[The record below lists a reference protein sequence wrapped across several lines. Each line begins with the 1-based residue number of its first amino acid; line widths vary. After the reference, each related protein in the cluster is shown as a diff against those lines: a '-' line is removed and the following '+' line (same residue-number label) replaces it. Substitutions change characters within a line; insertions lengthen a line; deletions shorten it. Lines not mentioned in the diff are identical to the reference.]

1 MAITNDRIKEM
12 MKKRLAAKKAAA
24 EEAKKGL
31 GLEIEEPA
39 VVQEENNKVEQAP
52 QEETVPE
59 SNVDSAVSEQET
71 SQNDDTELNR
81 LLNII
86 HKKSTVVN
94 KSTIEEIDNVVDK
107 SSSSSSEPETVDNK
121 DSETANTT
129 DTSEVTD
136 IAEVTDDNIVE
147 KINEEE
153 IPTSVEDEKT
163 VIETV
168 EAEKEVVETEKPTEK
183 KTRKS
188 RKKKDNSAEL
198 KAVDVEKKTTINEVA
213 QEIAENIIG
222 TSNQNYTEAI
232 AILTSSYED
241 DEWIAYKKDIIESM
255 SKIQINADMNPGT
268 LKYALMEINDVEAK
282 LAVRLSEYE
291 AVYAAMIG
299 DYRDGLCNV
308 IRSTN
313 ANGSNEE
320 IRRQNGFRALAKVN
334 MGGVDL
340 NFIDIITATRI
351 RLKFMQGIQRRLKS
365 MSAICITM
373 SGALKMEKDLMVD

>member
-121 DSETANTT
+121 DSEIANTAEIT
-129 DTSEVTD
+129 DT
-136 IAEVTDDNIVE
+136 AEVTDDNIVE
-147 KINEEE
+147 KINKEE
-153 IPTSVEDEKT
+153 IPASVEDEKT

-168 EAEKEVVETEKPTEK
+168 ETEKEVAETEKPTEK

-198 KAVDVEKKTTINEVA
+198 KAVDAEKKATINEVA

-241 DEWIAYKKDIIESM
+241 DEWIAYKK
-255 SKIQINADMNPGT
+255 
-268 LKYALMEINDVEAK
+268 
-282 LAVRLSEYE
+282 
-291 AVYAAMIG
+291 
-299 DYRDGLCNV
+299 
-308 IRSTN
+308 
-313 ANGSNEE
+313 ANN
-320 IRRQNGFRALAKVN
+320 L
-334 MGGVDL
+334 
-340 NFIDIITATRI
+340 
-351 RLKFMQGIQRRLKS
+351 
-365 MSAICITM
+365 
-373 SGALKMEKDLMVD
+373 